1 MKPVTK
7 SDYHQRMLRVLIYIQ
22 QHLDDSLGLEE
33 LAKVAHFSP
42 YHFHRVFR
50 GMIGES
56 LQKHVRR
63 LRLERAAHRL
73 KNTGQS
79 VTTIALEAGYES
91 HEAFTRTFRSMFDDS
106 PTGFRDKV
114 QPLAFKQVG
123 ASIHYVANG
132 ALGGFESVS
141 YGENKMDVK
150 VETIDPMRVIFMR
163 HTGPYDQVGDTWMS
177 LYSWAG
183 PRGFVGPTSIAF
195 GVVYDDPDVTPP
207 ERLRCDA
214 CIIVDRV
221 VEPEG
226 AVALQQIAGGA
237 YAVTR
242 HVGPYSE
249 FSITYARLFGEW
261 LPKSGREVRS
271 APALEFYRNAPMN
284 TKPEDLITDI
294 YIPLEDQP

>member
-1 MKPVTK
+1 MKPVTQ

-22 QHLDDSLGLEE
+22 QHLDDALGLEE

-50 GMIGES
+50 GMTGES

-73 KNTGQS
+73 KLTDQP
-79 VTTIALEAGYES
+79 VTRIALEAGYES
-91 HEAFTRTFRSMFDDS
+91 HEAFTRTFRSMFDNS
-106 PTGFRDKV
+106 PSGFREKA
-114 QPLAFKQVG
+114 QPLAFKQTGSRV
-123 ASIHYVANG
+123 HYAANDT
-132 ALGGFESVS
+132 LDSFEPVS
-141 YGENKMDVK
+141 YGETAMDVK
-150 VETIDPMRVIFMR
+150 LETIEPMRVIFMR
-163 HTGPYDQVGDTWMS
+163 HLGPYDQVGDTWNS
-177 LYSWAG
+177 LFSWAV
-183 PRGFVGPTSIAF
+183 PRGLVGPATVAL

-207 ERLRCDA
+207 ERLRCDT
-214 CIIVDRV
+214 CIIVERL

-226 AVALQQIAGGA
+226 AVALQQIGGGA

-249 FSITYARLFGEW
+249 FPRTYARLFGEW
-261 LPKSGREVRS
+261 LPRSGREARS

-284 TKPEDLITDI
+284 TAPEDLITDI
-294 YIPLEDQP
+294 YIPLED